1 MTLAY
6 ALSLVATHTSCSWS
20 LKSGP
25 LRADVCKGPDG
36 RGAIGGPRE
45 AAAIVLVPLPLGVK
59 SSAPGLPEV
68 TRLWEPGGGGG
79 GRASRGRQP
88 LLHWPLDRPQRGVF
102 CPWLS
107 DH

>member
-6 ALSLVATHTSCSWS
+6 ALSLGATHTSCSWS

-36 RGAIGGPRE
+36 RGATGGPRE
-45 AAAIVLVPLPLGVK
+45 AAAIVLVPLPSGVK

-68 TRLWEPGGGGG
+68 SRLGELGGG
-79 GRASRGRQP
+79 GRGRQG
-88 LLHWPLDRPQRGVF
+88 LGSLF
-102 CPWLS
+102 CTGPSTGLSAGS

>member
-36 RGAIGGPRE
+36 RGATGGPQE
-45 AAAIVLVPLPLGVK
+45 AAAIVLVPLPSGVK
-59 SSAPGLPEV
+59 SSAPGLPDV
-68 TRLWEPGGGGG
+68 SRLGEPGGG
-79 GRASRGRQP
+79 RGRQGGGAG
-88 LLHWPLDRPQRGVF
+88 RGRAASSALA
-102 CPWLS
+102 PR
-107 DH
+107 

>member
-79 GRASRGRQP
+79 GRASRGRAASSALAP
-88 LLHWPLDRPQRGVF
+88 G
-102 CPWLS
+102 
-107 DH
+107 